1 MPTLKLTDLASCK
14 TYFANIA
21 TLHKEVD
28 VFKWGDLELVQKN
41 NRSGMKS
48 ETGSRVL
55 WAKPYDG
62 ADYQDAGSDNAVKNK
77 LFELRYMLPCR
88 DTAPQSEKEAAATAT
103 EAVIEQIVAR
113 MLRDKRGGMVGDKWT
128 MVAFRVAGMKTENFE
143 ITVGSTHYIGCELQL
158 TFQDNTHLAYD
169 ETKWNAE
176 P

>member
-1 MPTLKLTDLASCK
+1 MATLKITDLASCK

-28 VFKWGDLELVQKN
+28 VFKWGDLELIQKN

-62 ADYQDAGSDNAVKNK
+62 AEYQNEASDNVIKNK
-77 LFELRYMLPCR
+77 VFELRYMQPCR
-88 DTAPQSEKEAAATAT
+88 ETAPQDEKEAAASAT

-113 MLRDKRGGMVGDKWT
+113 LIRDKRGAMVGDEWT
-128 MVAFRVAGMKTENFE
+128 MVVFRVAGMKTENFE